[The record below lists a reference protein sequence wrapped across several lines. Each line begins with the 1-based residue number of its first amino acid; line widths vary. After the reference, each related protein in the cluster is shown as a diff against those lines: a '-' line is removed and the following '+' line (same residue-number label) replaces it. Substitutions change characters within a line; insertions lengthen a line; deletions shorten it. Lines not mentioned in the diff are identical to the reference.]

1 MYGDVKDIRLPCGLQ
16 RGTVHPF
23 SEPIQISDAEGKAAL
38 LARQRE
44 TTQMCRKR
52 LFSAVMPALLG
63 FLAHTGNEI
72 AFFKSRCL
80 FHFSTWPLR
89 TSNDIWRVMGGRE
102 ASNQEGVVA
111 ESVAMYDGND
121 EEAPAFDP
129 STSTQH
135 FVFDTLRSEGDG
147 LVELEQPGPP
157 ATEVLNEEDAAPDAD
172 NMSVPALA
180 GLRFSLPCDNDGALA
195 ETMRRG
201 GQSEAALLGSGV
213 EML

>member
-1 MYGDVKDIRLPCGLQ
+1 MRLPFSSHAAFSIFQ
-16 RGTVHPF
+16 RGL
-23 SEPIQISDAEGKAAL
+23 SERQTTFGESWVAA
-38 LARQRE
+38 
-44 TTQMCRKR
+44 KR
-52 LFSAVMPALLG
+52 
-63 FLAHTGNEI
+63 
-72 AFFKSRCL
+72 R
-80 FHFSTWPLR
+80 
-89 TSNDIWRVMGGRE
+89 
-102 ASNQEGVVA
+102 NQEGVVA

-201 GQSEAALLGSGV
+201 GQSKAALLGSGV